1 MFFSSV
7 ATKNADQIRAGFN
20 NSNRSP
26 GGSHSKENQAGGT
39 DQKRALRSPGG
50 SSNARFFVPDP
61 IDRAFHCKTRR
72 KGETVHTLMH
82 SQDDIHYALE
92 TTRVLHEPDRR
103 IQTFGETRFEF
114 QLISEL
120 MDRAGQVRIR
130 TGEVEAQRPRILR
143 PENFREIEFEGFND
157 SARERFDRLMEKFR
171 AEGKDLAFLQ
181 YGFQFR
187 RGEVH
192 EQVVHETM
200 DNVRDRMLGDIRR
213 SGNPSLAIIEGVDDA
228 WEICVLKFS
237 FEMILRSQEIN
248 AFDFKR
254 RGLI

>member
-1 MFFSSV
+1 
-7 ATKNADQIRAGFN
+7 
-20 NSNRSP
+20 
-26 GGSHSKENQAGGT
+26 
-39 DQKRALRSPGG
+39 
-50 SSNARFFVPDP
+50 
-61 IDRAFHCKTRR
+61 
-72 KGETVHTLMH
+72 MH
-82 SQDDIHYALE
+82 SQDNIHYALE
-92 TTRVLHEPDRR
+92 TTRVLREPDHR

-120 MDRAGQVRIR
+120 MDRVGEVRIR

-143 PENFREIEFEGFND
+143 PEAFREIEFEGFND
-157 SARERFDRLMEKFR
+157 SARARFEKMMEKFR

-192 EQVVHETM
+192 EEIVHDSM
-200 DNVRDRMLGDIRR
+200 DAVRERVLEDIRR
-213 SGNPSLAIIEGVDDA
+213 SGDPSRAVIEGVDDA
-228 WEICVLKFS
+228 WEVCILKFS
-237 FEMILRSQEIN
+237 FEMILRSHEIN